1 MENFF
6 THSEA
11 NWFGKHG
18 LFRMTAFSI
27 YNRKREVEPGILI
40 QMGRGCNGLKNFSKG
55 LRDVKEGGISARKRQ
70 PKCGDCAWRKSTL
83 HVRLNGG
90 VTLTVGRAL
99 LHFFVYKNEKKEKEK
114 EKPIRKLAARVVF
127 PNIFQSFVMFCF
139 TILGSQVD
147 LYFWNRKP
155 DYFNFASATE
165 D

>member
-1 MENFF
+1 MEIFF

-11 NWFGKHG
+11 NWLGIHG
-18 LFRMTAFSI
+18 LFRVTAFSI

-40 QMGRGCNGLKNFSKG
+40 QMGRGCNGLKNLSKG

-70 PKCGDCAWRKSTL
+70 PKCGDCAWRTSTL

-90 VTLTVGRAL
+90 VTFDRRKGPSPVL
-99 LHFFVYKNEKKEKEK
+99 KNEKKKK
-114 EKPIRKLAARVVF
+114 KKKTVRKLAARVVF
-127 PNIFQSFVMFCF
+127 PNIFQSFVMFFF

-147 LYFWNRKP
+147 LYFWNRMP
-155 DYFNFASATE
+155 DYFASATE